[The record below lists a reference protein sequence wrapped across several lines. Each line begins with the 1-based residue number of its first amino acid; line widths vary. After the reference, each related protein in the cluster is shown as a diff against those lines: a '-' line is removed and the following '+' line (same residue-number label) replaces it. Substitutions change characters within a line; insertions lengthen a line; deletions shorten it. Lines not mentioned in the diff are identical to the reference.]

1 MSPSGPV
8 NKQKVVVVVVVV
20 AVVVVAEESLGARV
34 SAYFLSFFFIS
45 LFKMRHAIF
54 SLNEYVMLCYV
65 HSSLTV
71 RHG

>member
-34 SAYFLSFFFIS
+34 SAYFLSF
-45 LFKMRHAIF
+45 LFHCLRC
-54 SLNEYVMLCYV
+54 VMPSF
-65 HSSLTV
+65 H
-71 RHG
+71 